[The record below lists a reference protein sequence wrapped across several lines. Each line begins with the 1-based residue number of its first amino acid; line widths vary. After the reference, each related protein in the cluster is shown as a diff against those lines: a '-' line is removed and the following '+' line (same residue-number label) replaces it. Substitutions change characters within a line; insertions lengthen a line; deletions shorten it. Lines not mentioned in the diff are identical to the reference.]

1 MSLKPTNPKDAVG
14 VTKLPMNLVSPII
27 KSYQAVAHFLG
38 MVKYGA
44 WNWRLGGARASVYKA
59 ALDRHMDAWW
69 EGEELD
75 PADGTPHLANALAC
89 IGILIDAKHAGTF
102 IDDRPPS
109 NHKELAKVRTE
120 FEVMMARIRE
130 QYKNADPHHF
140 TIAEPLVA
148 APAAVAAQPKKR

>member
-14 VTKLPMNLVSPII
+14 ISKLPMNLVSPIV
-27 KSYQAVAHFLG
+27 KSYQAIAQFLG

-44 WNWRLGGARASVYKA
+44 WNWRHGGARASIYKA
-59 ALDRHMDAWW
+59 ALDRHIDAWW

-89 IGILIDAKHAGTF
+89 ISILIDAKHAGQL

-109 NHKELAKVRTE
+109 NHQELARVRVE
-120 FEVMMARIRE
+120 FEAMMVRIRE
-130 QYKNADPHHF
+130 QYKDMQPHHF
-140 TIAEPLVA
+140 TIAEPLIP
-148 APAAVAAQPKKR
+148 APAVVATQPKKR